1 MTDVDLINRLRGRN
15 VSESTKVQS
24 SNILSSHDVIQPE
37 NKITDE
43 AEKIQRLENEID
55 VYDEKYTLE
64 YALKDDK
71 LRDSMLVFDQFDIDE
86 EDI

>member
-15 VSESTKVQS
+15 ASESTKVQHS
-24 SNILSSHDVIQPE
+24 DVLTPHDVIQPE